1 MTVSS
6 LIAFISDP
14 HLSEARPFFQ
24 FNWEILLDDL
34 SQRQPDLVLV
44 GGDLALDGANNPSDL
59 RFARRQLDR
68 LPCPWLAVPGNH
80 DIGDLTKS
88 AACKAAVTE
97 ERRSR
102 YLETVGQDFWSF
114 DIGDWRI
121 IGLNSMILTSGF
133 AAESEQ
139 ERFLALA
146 VGEAGLRRV
155 ALLSHMA
162 VCDAA
167 LSEFDTT
174 GWFLPAESR
183 DMLGAY
189 FRAGKIQL
197 CLSGDMHQSR
207 DRLIDGIRHI
217 WAPSTAFVTDMMEE
231 WRPKFGGRKRVG
243 WTELRLGK
251 DIEVKM
257 HEPRR
262 MVDFDIGNWVHD
274 GTGLY
279 YEFARGS
286 RFAGFGT
293 TAKGI
298 AP

>member
-1 MTVSS
+1 MTASS
-6 LIAFISDP
+6 FIAFISDP
-14 HLSEARPFFQ
+14 HLSEERPFFQ
-24 FNWEILLDDL
+24 FNWEILVDEL
-34 SQRQPDLVLV
+34 SQRRPDLVLV

-59 RFARRQLDR
+59 WFARRQLER
-68 LPCPWLAVPGNH
+68 LGCPWLAVPGNH
-80 DIGDLTKS
+80 DVGDLTK
-88 AACKAAVTE
+88 AATSEAAVTE
-97 ERRSR
+97 ERRNR
-102 YLETVGQDFWSF
+102 YLETIGRDFWSF

-133 AAESEQ
+133 AAEAEQ
-139 ERFLALA
+139 ERFLARSI
-146 VGEAGLRRV
+146 GEAGSRQV

-167 LSEFDTT
+167 LSEVDTT
-174 GWFLPAESR
+174 GWFVPSESR

-207 DRLIDGIRHI
+207 DRTIEGIRHV
-217 WAPSTAFVTDMMEE
+217 WAPSTAFVTDMREE

-243 WTELRLGK
+243 WTEVRLGK
-251 DIEVKM
+251 DIEVTM

-279 YEFARGS
+279 YEFACGS

-293 TAKGI
+293 AAKQI